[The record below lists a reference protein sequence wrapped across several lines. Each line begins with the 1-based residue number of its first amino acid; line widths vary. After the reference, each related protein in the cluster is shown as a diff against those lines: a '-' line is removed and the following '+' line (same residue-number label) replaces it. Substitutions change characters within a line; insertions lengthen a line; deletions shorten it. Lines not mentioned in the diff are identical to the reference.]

1 MGGTWWFVVEVK
13 LTNNECYSML
23 DKKWEVY
30 LYSQFILDLLLV
42 CGIVFII
49 LHKPSSLFSL
59 LLAAWHVQ
67 YSECYIIITKYCVA
81 LQPPTCQEVKMTGWF
96 SGCLSG
102 YLAQSSTKILKSNSK
117 SNVEQT
123 YMNLS
128 VKLKYFVSCIIFEDW
143 LHSNWILPMI
153 ISWIIFSNWI
163 DLHSTLPEINI

>member
-1 MGGTWWFVVEVK
+1 M
-13 LTNNECYSML
+13 
-23 DKKWEVY
+23 
-30 LYSQFILDLLLV
+30 YSQRILDLLLV

-59 LLAAWHVQ
+59 LLTAWRVQ

-81 LQPPTCQEVKMTGWF
+81 PQPPTCQEVKMTGWF

-123 YMNLS
+123 YMIHES
-128 VKLKYFVSCIIFEDW
+128 VCEAKIFCILYNIWRLAPFKLNTSNDIILNHLF
-143 LHSNWILPMI
+143 
-153 ISWIIFSNWI
+153 
-163 DLHSTLPEINI
+163 

>member
-1 MGGTWWFVVEVK
+1 
-13 LTNNECYSML
+13 ML
-23 DKKWEVY
+23 FHVRQEMWGIQ
-30 LYSQFILDLLLV
+30 LYSQCILDLLLV

-81 LQPPTCQEVKMTGWF
+81 PQPPTCQEVKMTGWF

-128 VKLKYFVSCIIFEDW
+128 VKLKYFVSCIIFGDW
-143 LHSNWILPMI
+143 LTGSIQIEYFQWYYLESSFLTGLIYT
-153 ISWIIFSNWI
+153 
-163 DLHSTLPEINI
+163 LHFLR